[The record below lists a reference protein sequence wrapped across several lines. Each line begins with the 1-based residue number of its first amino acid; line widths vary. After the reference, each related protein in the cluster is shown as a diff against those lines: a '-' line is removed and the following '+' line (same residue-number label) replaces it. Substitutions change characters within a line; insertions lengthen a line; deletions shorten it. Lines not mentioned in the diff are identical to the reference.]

1 MKPEHM
7 STINKIMH
15 NYHRQDR
22 QGNNRTVSI
31 KAGNPMQMPAVGF
44 SSPNFSCMKV
54 RCLVLDS
61 WDVAIVHGE

>member
-1 MKPEHM
+1 
-7 STINKIMH
+7 MH

-22 QGNNRTVSI
+22 QRNSRTVSI

-54 RCLVLDS
+54 TCLVLDS